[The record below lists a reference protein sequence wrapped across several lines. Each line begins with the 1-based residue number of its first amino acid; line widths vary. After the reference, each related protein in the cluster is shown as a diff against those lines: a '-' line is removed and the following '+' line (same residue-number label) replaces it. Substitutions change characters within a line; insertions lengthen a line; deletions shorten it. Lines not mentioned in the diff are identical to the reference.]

1 MADEGGLS
9 RVERAA
15 RATRDRFRSEAEE
28 YLRPHLQ
35 PDEKIVAIL
44 AKALTTPVYP
54 LVGLIQFLWM
64 RAYTV
69 VVTNRRVIFLRLGLS
84 KSQPRAVE
92 GEFPREQVH
101 VREWRPKTS
110 RVTGTGLAVLV
121 LDRAGEPF
129 KLRPDPYAGG
139 EELVEALGGVAQR
152 TG

>member
-1 MADEGGLS
+1 MADKGGLS

-15 RATRDRFRSEAEE
+15 RAARERFRSEAEE

-35 PDEKIVAIL
+35 PGERIVAML
-44 AKALTTPVYP
+44 AKATTMAVYP
-54 LVGLIQFLWM
+54 FVGLIQLFWM

-69 VVTNRRVIFLRLGLS
+69 VVTDRRVIFLRLGLS
-84 KSQPRAVE
+84 KWQPRAIE

-101 VREWRPKTS
+101 VREWLPKTS

-121 LDRAGEPF
+121 LDRAGEPL

-139 EELVEALGGVAQR
+139 EELVEALGGVTQR